1 MLDFYNI
8 KCFFPDTSIRF
19 QAEIREI
26 LDKKLG
32 NQINTW
38 WGEDEFPDE
47 ITTILTTLGA
57 FGDLKPINN
66 HSPLS
71 YLDYG
76 LLMYELERIDSGIRS
91 IVSVQ
96 NALTIYPIKQ
106 FGSSYLQKLYLDKL
120 QKGHI
125 TGCFAL
131 TEDGGGSDPNSMKT
145 TYSKKGDQYIID
157 GRKSWVTNGPFAQ
170 IAIVWAKDVT
180 NNTISG
186 FLIPTDAKGFN
197 ISPIENKMS
206 LRLSP
211 TANIELDQVAV
222 PLTHKLP
229 GASGLSSALSCLA
242 QARYGIC
249 WGVLGALES
258 VYEDSLSFSKSRS
271 TFGTNLSSKQLVQE
285 KLANMVSRHTKG
297 VLLSYHLSVLL
308 SQGMSV
314 AQQISLA
321 KRDNARSALV
331 SARDAREIL
340 AAQGITLSSTVI
352 RHMLNLET
360 VDTYEGT
367 YDIHTLIIGKSITGE
382 SAF

>member
-1 MLDFYNI
+1 LLDFYNI
-8 KCFFPDTSIRF
+8 KTLFPDTSIRF

-32 NQINTW
+32 GQINAW
-38 WGEDEFPDE
+38 WSEDKFPNE

-57 FGDLKPINN
+57 FGELKPINH

-96 NALTIYPIKQ
+96 NALTIYPLKQ
-106 FGSSYLQKLYLDKL
+106 FGSSHLQKLYLDKL

-131 TEDGGGSDPNSMKT
+131 TEDEGGSDPSSIKT
-145 TYSKKGDQYIID
+145 TYIKKGTQYIIS

-186 FLIPTDAKGFN
+186 FVIPTDTQGFN

-211 TANIELDQVAV
+211 TANIELDQVAI
-222 PLTHKLP
+222 PLTDKLP

-258 VYEDSLSFSKSRS
+258 VYKDSLLFSKSRS

-308 SQGMSV
+308 SQGVST

-321 KRDNARSALV
+321 KRENARSALV

-340 AAQGITLSSTVI
+340 AAQGITLSSNVI